1 MKLDPRTKEL
11 IAVAASVGA
20 NCYPCLGWY
29 VSKAR
34 EQGIP
39 DDEIAE
45 AIEVGKMVRQGAHG
59 KMDKL
64 ASELL
69 GQVPCTPAAVA
80 KDNAAVLINR
90 RFFERSTQWI
100 PPGAFTSQ
108 CSGYSPS
115 LV

>member
-1 MKLDPRTKEL
+1 MKLDHRTKEL
-11 IAVAASVGA
+11 IAVATSVGV

-45 AIEVGKMVRQGAHG
+45 AIELGKMVRQGAHG

-69 GQVPCTPAAVA
+69 GQAPCTPAAA
-80 KDNAAVLINR
+80 GCGC
-90 RFFERSTQWI
+90 Q
-100 PPGAFTSQ
+100 G
-108 CSGYSPS
+108 
-115 LV
+115 